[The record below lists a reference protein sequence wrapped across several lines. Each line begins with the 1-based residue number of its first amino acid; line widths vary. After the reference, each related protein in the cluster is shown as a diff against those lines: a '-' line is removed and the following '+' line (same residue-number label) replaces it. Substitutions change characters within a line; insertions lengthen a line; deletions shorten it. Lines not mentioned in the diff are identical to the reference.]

1 MGVTGFETP
10 TLNPP
15 ELEIAALPTS
25 EVGCAIP
32 VHAGKSSKPN
42 LVM

>member
-25 EVGCAIP
+25 EVGRFMLVNP
-32 VHAGKSSKPN
+32 VN
-42 LVM
+42 LI